1 MAMPAD
7 APSNPASQP
16 GALSNLP
23 LSYSSGY
30 SPMCQTFPSLS
41 CAKKASSASTSSPS
55 EQSLSQTTTV
65 FTPFISLVKSV
76 TVVTTRRE
84 MRSPLSMAD
93 PSNTE
98 CAPGSRGNHLLSTVV
113 ELSKLVR
120 SKSFALTVL
129 KSSDWIRSEVSC
141 VPDSELAT
149 AQAEAE
155 NTKSNAAVAK
165 LMRRRFIFSPP
176 FSLLPG
182 RLTFHRSV
190 RSPEAEVQG
199 GQDEQV
205 KQRRGDQ
212 PAQNDD
218 RHGVLDLITGDAA
231 RNRQGNERQPRSRG
245 GHQDRREPLLRPAQD
260 EPGPELLALF
270 ALEVLEVADHQDPV
284 SSRDAE
290 HGQKSDQRAQREYA
304 AAHPYRQHSAHQRHR
319 QREEEQ
325 QSQTQTPEGSL
336 QEE

>member
-120 SKSFALTVL
+120 AKSFALTVL
-129 KSSDWIRSEVSC
+129 RCSDWVRSEFSC
-141 VPDSELAT
+141 VPDSELVP
-149 AQAEAE
+149 AQAGAE

-165 LMRRRFIFSPP
+165 RMRRDLTFSPP
-176 FSLLPG
+176 FSLLHF
-182 RLTFHRSV
+182 LYC
-190 RSPEAEVQG
+190 
-199 GQDEQV
+199 
-205 KQRRGDQ
+205 
-212 PAQNDD
+212 PA
-218 RHGVLDLITGDAA
+218 GSTPTSDLSISSAA
-231 RNRQGNERQPRSRG
+231 TRFPLIQISSSSLRASALFSSADMN
-245 GHQDRREPLLRPAQD
+245 LLRVV
-260 EPGPELLALF
+260 F
-270 ALEVLEVADHQDPV
+270 LEVHTSPIDSL
-284 SSRDAE
+284 SSCS
-290 HGQKSDQRAQREYA
+290 QN
-304 AAHPYRQHSAHQRHR
+304 HP
-319 QREEEQ
+319 
-325 QSQTQTPEGSL
+325 P
-336 QEE
+336 